1 MKLIDRIKA
10 NLSYHREAYFFVPVA
25 LLLLTLGILFVGWLT
40 GRDVT
45 EDLGSIVACMVTLF
59 RVALI
64 ALAVGGMQKHFFGYR
79 SERTD
84 ARLRDDIFD
93 AVITIFLFTALGW
106 VVFCK

>member
-1 MKLIDRIKA
+1 MKFLAALKS
-10 NLSYHREAYFFVPVA
+10 NLSYHREAYLFVPVA

-45 EDLGSIVACMVTLF
+45 EDLGSLVACLVTLV
-59 RVALI
+59 RISLI
-64 ALAVGGMQKHFFGYR
+64 ALFVGALQKHFFGYR

-84 ARLRDDIFD
+84 PVFRDDVFD
-93 AVITIFLFTALGW
+93 AIVTVFLFLGLGY

>member
-1 MKLIDRIKA
+1 MKLLHSLKTH
-10 NLSYHREAYFFVPVA
+10 LGYHREAYFFVPVA

-45 EDLGSIVACMVTLF
+45 EDLGSLVASM
-59 RVALI
+59 VALARVSFI
-64 ALAVGGMQKHFFGYR
+64 ALFVGAMQKHFFGYR